1 MKNEQV
7 IKEAEMIV
15 ANYIKQMNN
24 KKKEKEQEKAKMKK
38 YNRLKKYAYI
48 ATAIMIIQFLVNIFK

>member
-24 KKKEKEQEKAKMKK
+24 KKKKKEQEKIKIKK

-48 ATAIMIIQFLVNIFK
+48 STAIIIIQFLVNIFR